1 MTCSACKGITPDDPR
16 FAELDAF
23 IQGGHSSA
31 DFLIAVLHRAQQL
44 FGYLPEEVQHH
55 VAAALGVPPS
65 EVYGVVTFYN
75 YFTLTP
81 VGKYPI
87 NVCMGTAC
95 YVQGAGRI
103 LELFEKEL
111 GIQPGQVTPDGLFS
125 LDVCRCVGV
134 CGLAPVV
141 TVAGEVH
148 GKLTES
154 DALKLVAEL
163 RERAAADQAEAGAA
177 VATVGGESQ

>member
-1 MTCSACKGITPDDPR
+1 MTHACKGITPDDPR

-23 IQGGHSSA
+23 IQDGRSSA
-31 DFLIAVLHRAQQL
+31 DHLIAVLHKAQEI
-44 FGYLPEEVQHH
+44 FGFLPEEVQRH
-55 VAAALGVPPS
+55 VAAALHVPPS

-95 YVQGAGRI
+95 YVQGAGRV
-103 LELFEKEL
+103 LSLFEREL

-125 LDVCRCVGV
+125 LEVCRCLGA

-148 GKLTES
+148 GKMTES
-154 DALKLVAEL
+154 EALKLVAKL
-163 RERAAADQAEAGAA
+163 RQRAAAEQAPTGAEAAP
-177 VATVGGESQ
+177 VGGEAQ